1 MEKLLSEILDMIET
15 IDECY
20 HDVAS
25 GKGDKED
32 TQSAIDKAWELV
44 NYEKKQA
51 WLNSVLSGGE

>member
-15 IDECY
+15 ID
-20 HDVAS
+20 VALD
-25 GKGDKED
+25 KGDEQD
-32 TQSAIDKAWELV
+32 TQSAIDRAWELV